1 MKIKLSLFLL
11 LIILPF
17 LSFFSCKK
25 QSEPEPIVGGPVRV
39 YVTSTFDNSSLN
51 NIPVT
56 FECNGMIYEK
66 ETNGGMAKID
76 LDAPKQCTIKVNFS
90 NSVASRNNDYIPSVL
105 ENIALTGNN
114 EITLDI
120 VEKAKLNPDG
130 YSWKE
135 LLDAYRG
142 GHNGAVNQVWVKQP
156 EKWIVYDP
164 NNVLKQYSDPKNNQV
179 FNNIMEGFRAIQ
191 EYTNG
196 FIIAPSKDKV
206 EIRYKEERTPDGAI
220 SFKITDGEAFEWESV
235 NSNNEIVRSRAGAN
249 PIFNYGNTVVAELV
263 SSVQGGDNEAGRW
276 IEVVFMSGKIN
287 PIDRIWGDFNYNK
300 RKPGSAII
308 LDGQYG
314 HLYEIRI
321 KQSQ

>member
-25 QSEPEPIVGGPVRV
+25 QSEPESIVGGPVRV

-164 NNVLKQYSDPKNNQV
+164 NNVLKKYDDPKNNQV

-196 FIIAPSKDKV
+196 FIRAPSKDEV
-206 EIRYKEERTPDGAI
+206 ELINSLSGGTPDGAI
-220 SFKITDGEAFEWESV
+220 LFEITNGEAYEGDFV
-235 NSNNEIVRSRAGAN
+235 NSNNEIYKSRAGAG
-249 PIFNYGNTVVAELV
+249 PTADIDTVSELV
-263 SSVQGGDNEAGRW
+263 SSVQGGDNEGSAPA
-276 IEVVFMSGKIN
+276 VFMSGKIN
-287 PIDRIWGDFNYNK
+287 PIDKTWGDFNYNK
-300 RKPGSAII
+300 REPGSAII
-308 LDGQYG
+308 VNGQYG

-321 KQSQ
+321 KK